1 MFIQGSLLRKDDL
14 EKSPEVFNHKLR
26 YFLKEEKKHPK
37 PLKTK
42 DNRPNQ
48 NFQPALMMIHYQ
60 EKQKCKNH
68 FPMLFLKADQATL
81 TFCVLLNCNG
91 IQKVVGKVER
101 EICLV

>member
-26 YFLKEEKKHPK
+26 YFLKEEKKKHPK

-48 NFQPALMMIHYQ
+48 LEFLASINDDTLSGETKM
-60 EKQKCKNH
+60 QKS
-68 FPMLFLKADQATL
+68 FSYVIPE
-81 TFCVLLNCNG
+81 G
-91 IQKVVGKVER
+91 
-101 EICLV
+101 